1 MARGKKQP
9 NKSVQKITNAE
20 KSMIE
25 ELLKSAVQEYSVKFE
40 NNKIERHDIAQ
51 RITSLLSEFLPAFF
65 VIGYDMK
72 GQPFNLM
79 HASNQM
85 DADALTAA
93 LNKFLFN
100 LNHNN
105 D

>member
-1 MARGKKQP
+1 MAKGKKQP
-9 NKSVQKITNAE
+9 SKNIQKMTNAE
-20 KSMIE
+20 KSLIE
-25 ELLKSAVQEYSVKFE
+25 DLLKSAVQEYSVKFE
-40 NNKIERHDIAQ
+40 SNKVERHDIAQ
-51 RITSLLSEFLPAFF
+51 RLTLLLSEYLPAFF

-93 LNKFLFN
+93 LNKFIFN

>member
-1 MARGKKQP
+1 MARSKKQP
-9 NKSVQKITNAE
+9 SKDVQKITNAE
-20 KSMIE
+20 KTMIE
-25 ELLKSAVQEYSVKFE
+25 DLLKSAIQDYSVKFD
-40 NNKIERHDIAQ
+40 NNKTERHDIAQ
-51 RITSLLSEFLPAFF
+51 RLTTLLSEFLPAFF

-85 DADALTAA
+85 DADALSAA
-93 LNKFLFN
+93 LNKFIFN